1 MNTHVMAK
9 TIIKNNLIFSPL
21 TTIIYD
27 TLPPVQFQG
36 ELGSIFS
43 IQLNPDPSGYMYCPF
58 SSNIPEVSAIL
69 DSFDGYLG

>member
-1 MNTHVMAK
+1 MNTHVITK

-36 ELGSIFS
+36 ELGSIFC
-43 IQLNPDPSGYMYCPF
+43 IQLNPEPG
-58 SSNIPEVSAIL
+58 
-69 DSFDGYLG
+69 G